1 MSRHQAL
8 WAAAAFGL
16 VAGLVGTIYWLVGQ
30 RDGFSVSP
38 AARVASTAP
47 LSPAATHSPTK
58 PNGLGAVHGEDADHQ
73 GLASEGHNPDDP
85 ALAAGGPFASPSGTT
100 DARDQTPEEMA
111 AFVTLP
117 ADSTRWRYSDATH
130 PTLSGEDFGGADLR
144 FVDLS
149 NANLQGANFKDAQLD
164 FADLRHADLQG
175 AVFDRTQLVRTDL
188 REAVFHG
195 ATMTPP
201 VNIHG
206 ADLRGA
212 DLRDV
217 RFPSSTTVPAKMTL
231 SGITSTRLDDA
242 DLRGVVFS
250 WTMIAGSVFDGADL
264 RGADLSTA
272 VGRPDSLRGA
282 LYDQHTRLPGIGGEI
297 DPHEWQMIFVPA
309 AD

>member
-1 MSRHQAL
+1 MSRRQAL
-8 WAAAAFGL
+8 WAAAFGL
-16 VAGLVGTIYWLVGQ
+16 VAGLVGTIYWLVEQ
-30 RDGFSVSP
+30 CDGSGASP
-38 AARVASTAP
+38 ALVVTTAS
-47 LSPAATHSPTK
+47 SS
-58 PNGLGAVHGEDADHQ
+58 PNGLGVLRGEDAEHE
-73 GLASEGHNPDDP
+73 GLASARHNPDDP
-85 ALAAGGPFASPSGTT
+85 VLAAGEPSASPSGAT
-100 DARDQTPEEMA
+100 DTQSQTPEEMA

-175 AVFDRTQLVRTDL
+175 AAFDRTQLVRTDL
-188 REAVFHG
+188 REAMLRG

-217 RFPSSTTVPAKMTL
+217 RFPFQYDRAGEMTL

-297 DPHEWQMIFVPA
+297 DPQEWQMISVPA